1 MPDRPL
7 VLAFGGN
14 ALLPDPDDPSGAE
27 QRAEEFAAAL
37 LMVIPDHSGLV
48 LVHGNGPQV
57 GTILLR
63 VEATRDQIPADPLD
77 VLVAETQGSIGY
89 LLARALRNAL
99 RARNRHVEVATVA
112 TQVVVEADDGGF
124 SKPTKPIGPFY
135 DSSRRVELEAQGW
148 DVVEVANRGLR
159 RVVASPHPRRVVELH
174 TIGDAARHGHVVI
187 AGGGGG
193 IPVVEDANGD
203 LVGVEAVI
211 DKDRTA
217 ALLARSLHSAGLVIL
232 TAVPAAYLHYGTPQ
246 EQVINEVTVSEAR
259 ELLDAGEFPPGSM
272 GPKIEA
278 LADYA
283 EAIGRPG
290 LVTSVPGLAGAL
302 KGETGT
308 WVVPDDQADARYS
321 SAASTSST

>member
-14 ALLPDPDDPSGAE
+14 ALLPDPDDPSAALE
-27 QRAEEFAAAL
+27 RAREFAAAL

-63 VEATRDQIPADPLD
+63 VEATKDQIPADPLD

-89 LLARALRNAL
+89 LLARALRNTL
-99 RARNRHVEVATVA
+99 RARKRNVEVATVA
-112 TQVVVEADDGGF
+112 TQVVVDADDAGF
-124 SKPTKPIGPFY
+124 GKPTKPIGPFY
-135 DSSRRVELEAQGW
+135 DPSRRAELEDQGW
-148 DVVEVANRGLR
+148 DVVDVPDRGLR
-159 RVVASPHPRRVVELH
+159 RVVASPRPQRVVELH

-193 IPVVEDANGD
+193 IPVIETEAGD

-232 TAVPAAYLHYGTPQ
+232 TAVSAAYRGFGTPD
-246 EQVINEVTVSEAR
+246 EQIIGTITVTEAR
-259 ELLDAGEFPPGSM
+259 ELLAAGEFPPGSM

-290 LVTSVPGLAGAL
+290 LVTSVAGLSEAMR
-302 KGETGT
+302 GETGT
-308 WVVPDDQADARYS
+308 WVVPDDQADARNS
-321 SAASTSST
+321 RAPSTSGT